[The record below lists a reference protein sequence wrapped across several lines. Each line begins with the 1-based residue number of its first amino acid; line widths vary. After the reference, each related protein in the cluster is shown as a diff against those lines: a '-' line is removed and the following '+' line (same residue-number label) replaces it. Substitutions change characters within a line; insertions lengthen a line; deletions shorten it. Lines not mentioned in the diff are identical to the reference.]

1 MMPTVRFLGASR
13 RHATVG
19 LIGVALAVG
28 VFASPARGRLA
39 PPATTVPTAN
49 ASISVGS
56 PAGAP
61 AAVPTAPASAGSAG
75 SADAMS
81 PPVSEAASS
90 PATDQAAEQRREY
103 GRRPLGGVSGPAVG
117 RPDLEAL
124 GREDASVLPPA
135 ADATGGPGELIRVG
149 AALGAVLAIAVIA
162 ARIGRR
168 FGGGGRMGRPAGVL
182 EIMARYPVGRG
193 QHLLVLR
200 FDRRLLLVH
209 QAGGRME
216 RIAEVAAADE
226 VASLLGRL
234 EAGASGGDADRFRRA
249 LADFEHGRGPEDL
262 RPDGLF
268 PSETGPGPGLAGPAT
283 SAGIARGGSD
293 RAAGLAAAIRAARR
307 RVAYGN
313 ASAPAPTATRPA
325 AGGHAPGRT
334 ARVELVDLTRGG
346 GRR

>member
-1 MMPTVRFLGASR
+1 MMPTVRSRGSR
-13 RHATVG
+13 RHVTAG
-19 LIGVALAVG
+19 LLGIALVAGGLT
-28 VFASPARGRLA
+28 ASVWGRTA

-56 PAGAP
+56 PAIAPP
-61 AAVPTAPASAGSAG
+61 AADVVSAPT
-75 SADAMS
+75 
-81 PPVSEAASS
+81 
-90 PATDQAAEQRREY
+90 PATTVGPESAAIDPVADQRREH
-103 GRRPLGGVSGPAVG
+103 GRRPLGGVPGIAVGQRESADIADAAGPAAAG
-117 RPDLEAL
+117 
-124 GREDASVLPPA
+124 STILPPA
-135 ADATGGPGELIRVG
+135 TDATGGPGELIRVG
-149 AALGAVLAIAVIA
+149 AALGAVLAIAVVA
-162 ARIGRR
+162 ARFGRR
-168 FGGGGRMGRPAGVL
+168 FGGAARAGRPAGVL

-234 EAGASGGDADRFRRA
+234 EAGASGGEADRFRRA
-249 LADFEHGRGPEDL
+249 LADFEHGRGPAEL

-268 PSETGPGPGLAGPAT
+268 PSEVASRMAGGRVADAGPDRI
-283 SAGIARGGSD
+283 AGD

-307 RVAYGN
+307 RVAYGT
-313 ASAPAPTATRPA
+313 ASTAAPAATRPPA
-325 AGGHAPGRT
+325 ANASGRT